1 MLWDQRLT
9 GRTVSDGGVPLYE
22 PLLQSHLDWLR
33 KTRNAVPST
42 VQSRSRYVGRFL
54 RWLGPDAT
62 IAGLRELTAQRVE
75 KYVLEQSQRNGS
87 SGCAAMRT
95 PLRMFLRFCYLKGY
109 VQQRLDQ
116 AVPTARHYQLA
127 RAPRGLTDEQARR
140 VLESVDRSTPI
151 GRRDFAILQV
161 LYTYGVRGGQVRKLR
176 LTDVD
181 WQGNSIFF
189 RAMKMGADSRLP
201 LTESVG
207 ESLLDYLQHGR
218 PPSTRPDVFL
228 SAYSP
233 FPPIMTPSGF
243 TNIADRHIRAAG
255 IEGQWGTHCFRHC
268 FATRL
273 LASGHSLKAI
283 ADMIGHRRLASTFI
297 YTKVDFNALREVALE
312 WPEEVR

>member
-1 MLWDQRLT
+1 MLSDHLYT
-9 GRTVSDGGVPLYE
+9 GLQAADGAPALYE

-33 KTRNAVPST
+33 ETRNAVPST
-42 VQSRSRYVGRFL
+42 VRSRSRYVGRFL
-54 RWLGPDAT
+54 EWLGPDAT
-62 IAGLRELTAQRVE
+62 VAGLQGLTAQRIE

-87 SGCAAMRT
+87 SGCSSMRT

-109 VQQRLDQ
+109 TQQPLDQ
-116 AVPTARHYQLA
+116 AVPTVRHYQLA
-127 RAPRGLTDEQARR
+127 HAPRGLTDEQARR
-140 VLESVDRSTPI
+140 VLEGVDHSTPI
-151 GRRDFAILQV
+151 GRRDYAILQM
-161 LYTYGVRGGQVRKLR
+161 LYTYGVRAGQVRKLR

-189 RAMKMGADSRLP
+189 RAMKMGDDIQLP

-207 ESLLDYLQHGR
+207 ESLLDYLQYGR
-218 PPSTRPDVFL
+218 PSSARPEVFL
-228 SAYSP
+228 SVFPP
-233 FPPIMTPSGF
+233 FPPIMTPSGL
-243 TNIADRHIRAAG
+243 TNIAARHIRAAG

-283 ADMIGHRRLASTFI
+283 ADMIGHRLLASTFI
-297 YTKVDFNALREVALE
+297 YTKVDFNALREAALE